1 MSSGQLRI
9 LIELDG
15 REPFIVSTR
24 LSDHNVWDVTRA
36 KHKWPTAQEAPLTW
50 MGFIAWAAAR
60 RTGAIET
67 SLTWEQFLAE
77 CVSVERP
84 EEDTQEDDAEPAD
97 PTRPV
102 LGVA

>member
-9 LIELDG
+9 SVELDG
-15 REPFIVSTR
+15 REPFIVATR

-60 RTGAIET
+60 RTGAIEA

-77 CVSVERP
+77 CISVERP
-84 EEDTQEDDAEPAD
+84 DKDAEEEDGKTAD
-97 PTRPV
+97 PTLPV

>member
-9 LIELDG
+9 SVELDG
-15 REPFIVSTR
+15 REPFIVATR
-24 LSDHNVWDVTRA
+24 LSDHNVWDTTRA

-60 RTGAIET
+60 RTGVIEA
-67 SLTWEQFLAE
+67 SLTWEQFLVE
-77 CVSVERP
+77 CISVERP
-84 EEDTQEDDAEPAD
+84 DDEEEDARTAD
-97 PTRPV
+97 PTPPV